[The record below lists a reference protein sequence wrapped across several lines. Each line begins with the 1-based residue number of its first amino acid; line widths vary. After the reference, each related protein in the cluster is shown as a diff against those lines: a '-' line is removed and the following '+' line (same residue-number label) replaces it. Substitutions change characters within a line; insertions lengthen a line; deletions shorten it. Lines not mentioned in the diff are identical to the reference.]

1 LQNTPCTFKYY
12 IHAKVSTTT
21 TTTINCREVGSN
33 AVGVVGDQ
41 RAPRRKGET
50 SIKMGTILS
59 MKVGKFVVVLYCTDS
74 ERDSSKFFRRKQDI
88 VVTLIGTTVTLQ
100 TAYMLSTEG
109 CKI

>member
-1 LQNTPCTFKYY
+1 M
-12 IHAKVSTTT
+12 KVS
-21 TTTINCREVGSN
+21 
-33 AVGVVGDQ
+33 
-41 RAPRRKGET
+41 
-50 SIKMGTILS
+50 
-59 MKVGKFVVVLYCTDS
+59 KFVVVLYCTDS